1 MDDGTRSKTSMD
13 RIPVIFVI
21 DIDGTLIGRVD
32 FQSQRYSLQQLL
44 KKHGYRTPTNLP
56 EAFKPGHGLVR
67 PFVKDFMR
75 AVKQITDGNCYF
87 FIYTASERKW
97 AVQEI
102 AWIEKAHGIQFDR
115 PLFCRDDCLVDPQG
129 TYRKS
134 LKRIWPR
141 ITRVVGKHHVLTTKE
156 KDLMMH
162 RRTVMIDNN
171 AVYVDH
177 TDRLLLCP
185 DYSYMVFENLLDT
198 LPDNAWEHPTVRQHV
213 MGMMSNMVN
222 EGLVCPVTPNAP
234 MMERMVHGYKWL
246 AAKCATIMEYN
257 KPFQHDTFWMLLR
270 KLIIKNN
277 IKDFPSSVVTQLQQL
292 IWKRYT
298 PKTQATPRSHRP
310 HRAPST

>member
-1 MDDGTRSKTSMD
+1 
-13 RIPVIFVI
+13 
-21 DIDGTLIGRVD
+21 
-32 FQSQRYSLQQLL
+32 
-44 KKHGYRTPTNLP
+44 
-56 EAFKPGHGLVR
+56 
-67 PFVKDFMR
+67 
-75 AVKQITDGNCYF
+75 
-87 FIYTASERKW
+87 
-97 AVQEI
+97 
-102 AWIEKAHGIQFDR
+102 
-115 PLFCRDDCLVDPQG
+115 
-129 TYRKS
+129 
-134 LKRIWPR
+134 
-141 ITRVVGKHHVLTTKE
+141 VGKHHVLTTKE